1 MKRIKIFLKSL
12 FRAIGLDIKLIHTN
26 HKKSQSVVNNI
37 NQENKWLSDYCIKTI
52 VDIGANEGQF
62 ALKMR
67 EIFPEASIFS
77 FEPITEVYNK
87 LVNNFHNDKY
97 FKAYNFGLGDK
108 EEQIKFWLNE
118 YSPSSSI
125 LEMTNHLNHF
135 DYAKKNK
142 EIEIKIRS
150 LDSFKDKINL
160 VSPYLIKIDVQG
172 YEDKVI
178 RGGLD
183 ILTKAQIII
192 TEVSF
197 VQLYNDQVL
206 FDKIYSQLTQLNFS
220 YVGNFEQLYSPLN
233 NQILQADAIFIKNN
247 I

>member
-1 MKRIKIFLKSL
+1 LKRIKIFLKSL
-12 FRAIGLDIKLIHTN
+12 FRAIGLEIRLTHTD
-26 HKKSQSVVNNI
+26 HKENLSVAKKI
-37 NQENKWLSDYCIKTI
+37 NQENKWLFDYGIKSI

-77 FEPITEVYNK
+77 FEPITEVCDK
-87 LVNNFHNDKY
+87 LINNFRNDKN
-97 FKAYNFGLGDK
+97 FKAFNFGLGNK
-108 EEQIKFWLNE
+108 EEKIKFWLNE

-125 LEMTNHLNHF
+125 LEMTNHLDHF
-135 DYAKKNK
+135 DFAKKSK
-142 EIEIKIRS
+142 EIEIEIRL
-150 LDSFKDKINL
+150 LDTFKDKINL

-178 RGGLD
+178 KGGLE
-183 ILTKAQIII
+183 ILKKAHIII

-197 VQLYNDQVL
+197 VQLYSDQVL
-206 FDKIYSQLTQLNFS
+206 FDEIYSQLTQLGFS
-220 YVGNFEQLYSPLN
+220 YAGNFEQLYSPLN
-233 NQILQADAIFIKNN
+233 NQILQADAIFIKNK